1 MTTRR
6 THATSAEMVE
16 EVWTMIETLGVFRD
30 NWRLTAKERGN
41 LDMAISNLNIFVES
55 INDRTKGGDL

>member
-1 MTTRR
+1 
-6 THATSAEMVE
+6 MVE